1 MGRTLKIGLAA
12 AASLTLAGCA
22 GIPVAVTMASLYVDS
37 VLVLRTNKGAT
48 EHIVSAAA
56 GQDCGL
62 LNLLNEGR
70 LCLDEPP
77 PQLLALLTREVQN
90 VPPGTVSTQA
100 EFTPLRSAPVRSPA
114 PQTAPP
120 PAPIQLASAPSIGVT
135 DAGVPAGPLP
145 EPKPRPVIRA
155 VATVAAPPVVREKR
169 PVDAR
174 ATSLMVVLGS
184 FTSREQAER
193 HRNTLGRSDAE
204 IVEAQVLGRERHRVV
219 LRPAD
224 RDGAMRELR
233 TARAGGIGD
242 AWLLADPRAGTPTGV
257 IGVLTA
263 QILETLL

>member
-12 AASLTLAGCA
+12 AASLTMAGCA

-62 LNLLNEGR
+62 LNLLNESR

-90 VPPGTVSTQA
+90 VAPGAATASV
-100 EFTPLRSAPVRSPA
+100 TPTTKPQPAPLPAPLPAPV
-114 PQTAPP
+114 
-120 PAPIQLASAPSIGVT
+120 QLASAPSAGIT

-145 EPKPRPVIRA
+145 EPKPRTALR
-155 VATVAAPPVVREKR
+155 TVAAVNTPPAVREKPAVESR
-169 PVDAR
+169 T
-174 ATSLMVVLGS
+174 TSLMVVLGS

-193 HRNTLGRSDAE
+193 HRNTLGRSDVE
-204 IVEAQVLGRERHRVV
+204 IVEAHVFGRERHRVV

-242 AWLLADPRAGTPTGV
+242 AWLLADPRTGTPTGV
-257 IGVLTA
+257 VGVLTA